1 MARAPQSR
9 HCWSPTHLFTP
20 AKLTSPE
27 MAGHPL
33 EIIALLTSQDNGHQA
48 MNDEPLSELVLPV
61 ALAMFFVLERL
72 TQHAF
77 GV

>member
-1 MARAPQSR
+1 
-9 HCWSPTHLFTP
+9 
-20 AKLTSPE
+20 
-27 MAGHPL
+27 MAGHHNRPVDTH
-33 EIIALLTSQDNGHQA
+33 ALTTQDNGHQA

>member
-1 MARAPQSR
+1 M
-9 HCWSPTHLFTP
+9 
-20 AKLTSPE
+20 
-27 MAGHPL
+27 
-33 EIIALLTSQDNGHQA
+33 I
-48 MNDEPLSELVLPV
+48 DEPLSELVLPV